1 MVESPTLE
9 SHSREPTA
17 ERDRAT
23 IRFAGDSGD
32 GMQLAGNRFTDATA
46 VFGNDF
52 STLPDFPAEI
62 RAPAGTLAGV
72 SSFQISFSRR
82 TIHTPGDAPDAL
94 IAMNPAAL
102 KVHGKELLPG
112 GLLLVN
118 TDAFTSANLRKA
130 GYRQNPLT
138 DGSLANYR
146 LIQAPITQLASAA
159 AGESGVSVQNAER
172 TKNFFALGVVYWL
185 YDRDPSPSIAWIE
198 EKFAKL
204 PDIVEANKAALMA
217 GHAFAETAE
226 LADAH
231 VAVPPA
237 SLTPGTYRTI
247 TGNEATAIGLVA
259 AQELSGLQLFYG
271 SYPITPASDILH
283 SLASYR
289 SFGVKTFQAEDEIA
303 AVGAAIGAAFG
314 GSIGVTGTSGP
325 GLALKSE
332 AIGLAVM
339 TELPIIVLDIQRGG
353 PSTGLP
359 TKTEQGDLLQAM
371 FGRNGESPVCLVAP
385 RSPGD
390 CFYMVIEAV
399 RLAFASM
406 TPVIFLSDGYLAN
419 TAEPW
424 PVPDVRQLPRIEVQF
439 HEDPRTFAPY
449 ARDPETL
456 RRQYAVPGTTGLQHR
471 IGGLEKA
478 DGSGN
483 VSYDPDNHA
492 HMVALRAEKIERIA
506 RVIPLLEVEGPE
518 SGDVLV
524 LSWGSTYGPA
534 VTAVEDARTQGADV
548 ALAHLRYLNP
558 FPRNLGAV
566 LGRYRTV
573 LIPETNAGQLR
584 MLVRAKFLVDAQGL
598 NKVSGQPFSAGEI
611 TERIMALRSATP
623 SRARAS

>member
-9 SHSREPTA
+9 SQSREPTA

-94 IAMNPAAL
+94 VAMNPAAL
-102 KVHGKELLPG
+102 KVHAKELLPG

-138 DGSLANYR
+138 DGSLSGYR

-172 TKNFFALGVVYWL
+172 TKNFFALGIVYWL
-185 YDRDPSPSIAWIE
+185 YDRDPAPSIAWIE
-198 EKFAKL
+198 EKFAKR

-237 SLTPGTYRTI
+237 SLTRRARTARSR
-247 TGNEATAIGLVA
+247 ATKRRPSGWSRRRNSAGCSCSTAATPSRRPATSCIRSPRIG
-259 AQELSGLQLFYG
+259 
-271 SYPITPASDILH
+271 D
-283 SLASYR
+283 
-289 SFGVKTFQAEDEIA
+289 FGVKTFQAEDEIA

-439 HEDPRTFAPY
+439 HEDPRSFAPY

-471 IGGLEKA
+471 IGGLGE
-478 DGSGN
+478 GRRLGQR
-483 VSYDPDNHA
+483 VLRPRQPRA
-492 HMVALRAEKIERIA
+492 HGGAA
-506 RVIPLLEVEGPE
+506 RG
-518 SGDVLV
+518 
-524 LSWGSTYGPA
+524 
-534 VTAVEDARTQGADV
+534 ED
-548 ALAHLRYLNP
+548 
-558 FPRNLGAV
+558 
-566 LGRYRTV
+566 
-573 LIPETNAGQLR
+573 
-584 MLVRAKFLVDAQGL
+584 
-598 NKVSGQPFSAGEI
+598 
-611 TERIMALRSATP
+611 
-623 SRARAS
+623 

>member
-1 MVESPTLE
+1 MAESPTPG
-9 SHSREPTA
+9 SHARAPIA
-17 ERDRAT
+17 ERERAT

-46 VFGNDF
+46 LFGNDF

-62 RAPAGTLAGV
+62 RAPAGSLAGV
-72 SSFQISFSRR
+72 SSFQISFSRN

-94 IAMNPAAL
+94 VAMNPAAL
-102 KVHGKELLPG
+102 RVHAKELVRG
-112 GLLLVN
+112 GLLIVN
-118 TDAFTSANLRKA
+118 ADAFTGANLRKA
-130 GYRQNPLT
+130 GYTSNPLK
-138 DGSLANYR
+138 DGSLADYR
-146 LIQAPITQLASAA
+146 LLEVPITKLATTAA
-159 AGESGVSVQNAER
+159 AEAGVSGQNAER
-172 TKNFFALGVVYWL
+172 TKNFFALGMIYWL
-185 YDRDPSPSIAWIE
+185 YDRDLAPSIAWIE
-198 EKFAKL
+198 EKFARR
-204 PDIVEANKAALMA
+204 PAIVEANTAALKA
-217 GHAFAETAE
+217 GHAYAETAE

-237 SLTPGTYRTI
+237 SLAPGTYRTI

-283 SLASYR
+283 SLASYQR
-289 SFGVKTFQAEDEIA
+289 FGVKTFQAEDEIA

-339 TELPIIVLDIQRGG
+339 TELPIIVLGIQRGG

-359 TKTEQGDLLQAM
+359 TKTEQADLLQAM
-371 FGRNGESPVCLVAP
+371 FGRNGESPVCVVAP

-390 CFYMVIEAV
+390 CFYMVMEAV
-399 RLAFASM
+399 RLAFAAM

-424 PVPDVRQLPRIEVQF
+424 PLPDVAELPRIEVRF
-439 HEDPRTFAPY
+439 HEDPGTFAPY

-456 RRQYAVPGTTGLQHR
+456 ARQYAVPGTTGLQHR

-478 DGSGN
+478 DGSGD
-483 VSYDPDNHA
+483 VSYDPANHQQ
-492 HMVALRAEKIERIA
+492 MVALRAEKIARIA
-506 RVIPLLEVEGPE
+506 RMIPAQEVEGPP

-534 VTAVEDARTQGADV
+534 VTAVEEARAQGADV
-548 ALAHLRYLNP
+548 SLAHLRYLNP
-558 FPRNLGAV
+558 FPANLGDV
-566 LGRYRTV
+566 LRGFRTV
-573 LIPETNAGQLR
+573 LIPENNAGQLR
-584 MLVRAKFLVDAQGL
+584 MLVRAKYLVDARGL

-611 TERIMALRSATP
+611 TDQIMALRSARP
-623 SRARAS
+623 SAVRAS

>member
-247 TGNEATAIGLVA
+247 TG
-259 AQELSGLQLFYG
+259 QR
-271 SYPITPASDILH
+271 SDGH
-283 SLASYR
+283 RAGR
-289 SFGVKTFQAEDEIA
+289 GAGTQRAA
-303 AVGAAIGAAFG
+303 AVLRQLPHHAGQRHPAFARLVSELRREDLPG
-314 GSIGVTGTSGP
+314 GGRDRGGGRGDRRGLRGIDRVTGTSGP

-483 VSYDPDNHA
+483 VSYDPDNPRA
-492 HMVALRAEKIERIA
+492 HGGAA
-506 RVIPLLEVEGPE
+506 RG
-518 SGDVLV
+518 
-524 LSWGSTYGPA
+524 
-534 VTAVEDARTQGADV
+534 ED
-548 ALAHLRYLNP
+548 
-558 FPRNLGAV
+558 
-566 LGRYRTV
+566 
-573 LIPETNAGQLR
+573 
-584 MLVRAKFLVDAQGL
+584 
-598 NKVSGQPFSAGEI
+598 
-611 TERIMALRSATP
+611 
-623 SRARAS
+623 

>member
-1 MVESPTLE
+1 MAESPTPG
-9 SHSREPTA
+9 SHARAPIA
-17 ERDRAT
+17 ERERAT

-46 VFGNDF
+46 LFGNDF

-62 RAPAGTLAGV
+62 RAPAGSLAGV
-72 SSFQISFSRR
+72 SSFQISFSRN

-94 IAMNPAAL
+94 VAMNPAAL
-102 KVHGKELLPG
+102 RVHAKELVRG
-112 GLLLVN
+112 GLLIVN
-118 TDAFTSANLRKA
+118 ADAFTGANLRKA
-130 GYRQNPLT
+130 GYTSNPLK
-138 DGSLANYR
+138 DGSMADYR
-146 LIQAPITQLASAA
+146 LLEVPITKLATTAA
-159 AGESGVSVQNAER
+159 AEAGVSGQNAER
-172 TKNFFALGVVYWL
+172 TKNFFALGMIYWL
-185 YDRDPSPSIAWIE
+185 YDRDLAPSIAWIE
-198 EKFAKL
+198 EKFARR
-204 PDIVEANKAALMA
+204 PAIVEANTAALKA
-217 GHAFAETAE
+217 GHAYAETAE

-237 SLTPGTYRTI
+237 SLAPGTYRTI

-283 SLASYR
+283 SLASYQR
-289 SFGVKTFQAEDEIA
+289 FGVKTFQAEDEIA

-339 TELPIIVLDIQRGG
+339 TELPIIVLGIQRGG

-359 TKTEQGDLLQAM
+359 TKTEQADLLQAM
-371 FGRNGESPVCLVAP
+371 FGRNGESPVCVVAP

-390 CFYMVIEAV
+390 CFYMVMEAV
-399 RLAFASM
+399 RLAFAAM

-424 PVPDVRQLPRIEVQF
+424 PLPDVAELPRIEVRF
-439 HEDPRTFAPY
+439 HEDPGTFAPY

-456 RRQYAVPGTTGLQHR
+456 ARQYAVPGTTGLQHR

-478 DGSGN
+478 DGSGD
-483 VSYDPDNHA
+483 VSYDPANHQQ
-492 HMVALRAEKIERIA
+492 MVALRAEKIARIA
-506 RVIPLLEVEGPE
+506 RMIPAQEVEGPP

-534 VTAVEDARTQGADV
+534 VTAVEEARAQGADV
-548 ALAHLRYLNP
+548 SLAHLRYLNP
-558 FPRNLGAV
+558 FPANLGDV
-566 LGRYRTV
+566 LRGFRTV
-573 LIPETNAGQLR
+573 LIPENNAGQLR
-584 MLVRAKFLVDAQGL
+584 MLVRAKYLVDARGL

-611 TERIMALRSATP
+611 TDQIMALRSARP
-623 SRARAS
+623 SAVRAS

>member
-9 SHSREPTA
+9 SQSREPTA

-94 IAMNPAAL
+94 VAMNPAAL
-102 KVHGKELLPG
+102 MVHAKELLPG

-138 DGSLANYR
+138 DGSLAGYR
-146 LIQAPITQLASAA
+146 LIQAPITQLAAAA

-198 EKFAKL
+198 EKFAKR
-204 PDIVEANKAALMA
+204 PDVVEANKAALMA

-456 RRQYAVPGTTGLQHR
+456 ARQYAVPGTADLQHR

-478 DGSGN
+478 DGSGD

-492 HMVALRAEKIERIA
+492 HMVALREEKIARIA
-506 RVIPLLEVEGPE
+506 RVIPPLEVEGPE

-534 VTAVEDARTQGADV
+534 VTAVEDARAQGADV

-573 LIPETNAGQLR
+573 LMPETNAGQLR

>member
-1 MVESPTLE
+1 MAESPTPG
-9 SHSREPTA
+9 SHSPAPIA
-17 ERDRAT
+17 ERERAT

-46 VFGNDF
+46 LFGNDF

-62 RAPAGTLAGV
+62 RAPAGSLAGV
-72 SSFQISFSRR
+72 SSFQISFSRN

-94 IAMNPAAL
+94 VAMNPAAL
-102 KVHGKELLPG
+102 RVHAKELARG
-112 GLLLVN
+112 GLLIVN
-118 TDAFTSANLRKA
+118 ADAFTGPNLRKA
-130 GYRQNPLT
+130 GYASDPLR
-138 DGSLANYR
+138 DGSLADYR
-146 LIQAPITQLASAA
+146 VIEVPITKLATTAA
-159 AGESGVSVQNAER
+159 AEAGVTGQNAER
-172 TKNFFALGVVYWL
+172 TKNFFALGMIYWL
-185 YDRDPSPSIAWIE
+185 YDRDLSPSIAWIE
-198 EKFAKL
+198 EKFARR
-204 PDIVEANKAALMA
+204 PAIVEANRAALKA
-217 GHAFAETAE
+217 GHAYAETTE
-226 LADAH
+226 LADAA

-237 SLTPGTYRTI
+237 SLAPGTYRTI

-283 SLASYR
+283 QLASYR

-339 TELPIIVLDIQRGG
+339 TELPIVVLNIQRGG

-359 TKTEQGDLLQAM
+359 TKTEQADLLQAM
-371 FGRNGESPVCLVAP
+371 FGRNGESPVCVIAP

-406 TPVIFLSDGYLAN
+406 TPVVFLSDGYLAN

-424 PVPDVRQLPRIEVQF
+424 PVPDVAQLPRIEVRF

-456 RRQYAVPGTTGLQHR
+456 ARQYAVPGTTGLQHR

-478 DGSGN
+478 DGSGD
-483 VSYDPDNHA
+483 VSYDPANHQQ
-492 HMVALRAEKIERIA
+492 MVALRAEKIARIA
-506 RVIPLLEVEGPE
+506 RMIPPLEVEGPP

-524 LSWGSTYGPA
+524 LTWGSTYGPA
-534 VTAVEDARTQGADV
+534 VTAVEEARAQGADV

-558 FPRNLGAV
+558 FPANLGDV
-566 LGRYRTV
+566 LRRFRTV
-573 LIPETNAGQLR
+573 LIPENNAGQLR
-584 MLVRAKFLVDAQGL
+584 LLVRAKYLVDARGL

-611 TERIMALRSATP
+611 ADQIMALRSARP
-623 SRARAS
+623 PAVRAS